1 MRVKNTFKT
10 ALERF
15 GNTNLWHSFITVPE
29 KFAQPFIDETGRRV
43 ICTLNETESF
53 HAALMHSGQGDYFI
67 NVNAVLRKKLK
78 LREGDEVL
86 VRLEKD
92 TSEYGLPMP
101 EEFKELLTQDP
112 EGNKLFH
119 AHTPG
124 KQRTLLYI
132 IAKPKDPALRIRNG
146 IAVLEHLKRN
156 NGAINYKQLNTDIRN
171 TF

>member
-1 MRVKNTFKT
+1 MPAKNTFKT
-10 ALERF
+10 TLERF
-15 GNTNLWHSFITVPE
+15 DNTNLWHSFITVPQKLAE
-29 KFAQPFIDETGRRV
+29 QFIDGTSRRV
-43 ICTLNETESF
+43 VCTLNETESF

-67 NVNAVLRKKLK
+67 NVNAALRKKLK
-78 LREGDEVL
+78 LREGDEIM
-86 VRLEKD
+86 VRIEKD
-92 TSEYGLPMP
+92 RSEYGLPVP
-101 EEFKELLTQDP
+101 EEFRELLAQDP

-119 AHTPG
+119 ANTPG

-156 NGAINYKQLNTDIRN
+156 KGTINYKQLNTDIRN